1 MKFQSA
7 LFAVAVADIEPL
19 KRLDTLV
26 RSCFHIQTFKM
37 VNDQSHSFI
46 NKGLAPR
53 EYRPIWAKIFG
64 HVIFGLSGLVFSP
77 DFESTGQKCL

>member
-26 RSCFHIQTFKM
+26 RSRFHIQTFEI
-37 VNDQSHSFI
+37 DRSHSFI
-46 NKGLAPR
+46 NKGLGPR
-53 EYRPIWAKIFG
+53 EYKPIWAKIFG
-64 HVIFGLSGLVFSP
+64 HVFLGLSGPVFSP

>member
-26 RSCFHIQTFKM
+26 RTRFHIQASEM
-37 VNDQSHSFI
+37 VNDRSHLFI
-46 NKGLAPR
+46 NKGLGPR
-53 EYRPIWAKIFG
+53 EYKPIWAKIFG

>member
-26 RSCFHIQTFKM
+26 RSRFHIQTFEM
-37 VNDQSHSFI
+37 VNDQPHSFI
-46 NKGLAPR
+46 NKGL
-53 EYRPIWAKIFG
+53 
-64 HVIFGLSGLVFSP
+64 
-77 DFESTGQKCL
+77 

>member
-26 RSCFHIQTFKM
+26 RSRLYIQTF
-37 VNDQSHSFI
+37 DEWSGI
-46 NKGLAPR
+46 NKGLGPR
-53 EYRPIWAKIFG
+53 EYKPIWANIFG
-64 HVIFGLSGLVFSP
+64 HVFWAYLDQFSP

>member
-26 RSCFHIQTFKM
+26 RSRFHIQAFEL
-37 VNDQSHSFI
+37 VNDRSHSFI
-46 NKGLAPR
+46 NKTLGPR
-53 EYRPIWAKIFG
+53 EYKQSIFWAYLDQF
-64 HVIFGLSGLVFSP
+64 FSL
-77 DFESTGQKCL
+77 DFESTGKKCL

>member
-26 RSCFHIQTFKM
+26 RSRLYIQTF
-37 VNDQSHSFI
+37 DEWSGI
-46 NKGLAPR
+46 NKGLGPR
-53 EYRPIWAKIFG
+53 EYKPIWAKIFG
-64 HVIFGLSGLVFSP
+64 HDILVPSEPVFSP
-77 DFESTGQKCL
+77 DFESTGQKFL

>member
-26 RSCFHIQTFKM
+26 RSRFHIQTFQM
-37 VNDQSHSFI
+37 VTDRSHSFI
-46 NKGLAPR
+46 NKGLGPR
-53 EYRPIWAKIFG
+53 EYKPIWA
-64 HVIFGLSGLVFSP
+64 
-77 DFESTGQKCL
+77 